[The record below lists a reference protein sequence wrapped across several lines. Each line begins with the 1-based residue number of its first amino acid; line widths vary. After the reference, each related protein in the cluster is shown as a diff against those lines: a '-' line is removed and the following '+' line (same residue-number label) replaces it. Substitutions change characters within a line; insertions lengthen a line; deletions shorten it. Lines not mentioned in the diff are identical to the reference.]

1 MRTPIPRPLPKH
13 RHGGALRLAPHG
25 LTRWHKPSD
34 FTVHLD
40 AGNSHSS
47 RYRKPTRLGLA
58 SDEGPVVRC

>member
-34 FTVHLD
+34 FAVHPSLALSWVWGQVLD
-40 AGNSHSS
+40 
-47 RYRKPTRLGLA
+47 P
-58 SDEGPVVRC
+58 